1 MAGIL
6 DRFQELSV
14 WQRGSERAP
23 HKPLLIL
30 LALGALSRGEKSL
43 SFEQAE
49 PRLVELLK
57 EFGPARKAYHPEYP
71 FWRLQNDGLWVV
83 TADEA
88 MRSRASNNDP
98 PRSELRR
105 ANAQGAFTEDVQ
117 RALLQQPAT
126 IGAVAHQVLEQ
137 SFPETL
143 HQDILDAVGLDD
155 SVTVATRR
163 RRDPNFRRA
172 VLVAYQFRCAMCGL
186 DLRVGTLTVGLEAA
200 HIKWHQA
207 HGPDSVDNGIA
218 FCSLHHKLFDFGAFT
233 VADDHRVLVS
243 EQVNGSPAVD
253 DVLLKHHGRVMTLP
267 RRQEELPKPE
277 FLSWHLSEV
286 FKQRALP

>member
-14 WQRGSERAP
+14 WLRGSERAP

-43 SFEQAE
+43 SFEWVE
-49 PRLVELLK
+49 PKLVELLK
-57 EFGPARKAYHPEYP
+57 EFGTTRKAYHPEYP
-71 FWRLQNDGLWVV
+71 FWRLQNDNLWMV

-88 MRSRASNNDP
+88 MRSRASNDDP

-105 ANAQGAFTEDVQ
+105 AKARGAFPEEVQ
-117 RALLQQPAT
+117 RALLRQPAT
-126 IGAVAHQVLEQ
+126 ISAVAHQVLEQ

-143 HQDILDAVGLDD
+143 HQDILDAVGLEDGIE
-155 SVTVATRR
+155 VVTRR
-163 RRDPNFRRA
+163 RRDPNFRNA
-172 VLVAYQFRCAMCGL
+172 VLVAYQYRCAMCGL
-186 DLRVGTLTVGLEAA
+186 DLRVGALTVGLEAA

-207 HGPDSVDNGIA
+207 RGPDSVDNGIA
-218 FCSLHHKLFDFGAFT
+218 LCSLHHKLFDFGAFT
-233 VADDHRVLVS
+233 VSDNHQVLVS
-243 EQVNGSPAVD
+243 EQVNGSPAID
-253 DVLLKHHGRVMTLP
+253 DVLLRHHGRGMAVP
-267 RRQEELPKPE
+267 RRPEERPRTE
-277 FLSWHLSEV
+277 FLRWHLSEV